1 MLMIRFY
8 YLIDTKDRYNKR
20 TNQNFKNYII
30 INNFLILFNKL
41 KFLKNYIFYFKIMRI
56 NLILKH
62 NSEAY
67 IKILLIL
74 E

>member
-20 TNQNFKNYII
+20 TNQNFKNYSI
-30 INNFLILFNKL
+30 INNFFILLNKL